1 MSTHKEL
8 SHLEAL
14 QRKHEALHEAV
25 DQAYAQ
31 YADDLELQHLKKHR
45 LAAKDRLLE
54 YADTIE
60 DFPHD
65 DY

>member
-1 MSTHKEL
+1 
-8 SHLEAL
+8 
-14 QRKHEALHEAV
+14 V

-31 YADDLELQHLKKHR
+31 YADDLELRRLKKHR